1 MSPQFATRLSEACD
15 ARGLS
20 DLGLAEAVGVPVTAV
35 LGWLRGT
42 DRPGP
47 EDRHRLAEV
56 LDVDPVWLE
65 TGEGTGPLV
74 DIDRERA
81 EYQAEAGWR
90 FREVPEDGA
99 LDYGNANIWAFTPD
113 LDTLVREV
121 GQNTLDVIRDSTAS
135 LVFRVITV
143 EGSRL
148 EDFLAALRWSDLQRH
163 IAASARS
170 GQKLGRALQ
179 RGLDELESKGRLT
192 MLRIEEHGTWGL
204 TGAERGEGSNFA
216 ALTRNNLDSQKRS
229 SAAGGAFGLGKA
241 VLWRSSSL

>member
-99 LDYGNANIWAFTPD
+99 LDYGNANIWAFTPGSGHA
-113 LDTLVREV
+113 RA
-121 GQNTLDVIRDSTAS
+121 GGRPKHA
-135 LVFRVITV
+135 
-143 EGSRL
+143 GCHSRL
-148 EDFLAALRWSDLQRH
+148 DRITCVPGDYGGGQPAGGFPGCAEMERSAAAH
-163 IAASARS
+163 CGFGAIGAEARS
-170 GQKLGRALQ
+170 G
-179 RGLDELESKGRLT
+179 T
-192 MLRIEEHGTWGL
+192 P
-204 TGAERGEGSNFA
+204 
-216 ALTRNNLDSQKRS
+216 
-229 SAAGGAFGLGKA
+229 AGP
-241 VLWRSSSL
+241 